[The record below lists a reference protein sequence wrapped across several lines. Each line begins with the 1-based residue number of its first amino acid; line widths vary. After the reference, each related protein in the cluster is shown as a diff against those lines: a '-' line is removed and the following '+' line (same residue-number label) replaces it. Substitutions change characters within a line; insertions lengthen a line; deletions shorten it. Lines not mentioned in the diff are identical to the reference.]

1 MDVIINMLKLS
12 QDQYCFSALSTRSEQ
27 GPRDHLNNPDMNLGN
42 RNSPIL
48 HQVPIHQQSPQMTGA
63 ASSVMDM
70 RGKPGL
76 YSATSSAI
84 SRPAWKWWR

>member
-1 MDVIINMLKLS
+1 
-12 QDQYCFSALSTRSEQ
+12 
-27 GPRDHLNNPDMNLGN
+27 MNLGN

-63 ASSVMDM
+63 ASRVMDM
-70 RGKPGL
+70 GGKPGL